1 MTQATIEA
9 RVPGLREVIDPTAK
23 VIQVAT
29 GFASVA
35 GPVCGRVGV
44 MHFSDAARDQVWRY
58 TIPRWKVGADEGEA
72 SLAREN
78 SGGVRGLTLD
88 HQGRLLCCEATAGRV
103 TREEVDGSVS
113 VLANRGGAEGLQ
125 SPDDLVFSVDGSV
138 YFTDLPGLGLPGS
151 GPREFSPGAVY
162 QVTRFG
168 NVRVVTA
175 ECRRPGGVALDARQ
189 LHLYVSDQTT
199 REVRIFE
206 VLADGALGPGHVFAR
221 FSDSSDGLPGGLKTD
236 EAGNVYAAGPGGLW
250 IFNPDGLHLGTV
262 TLPEQPTNCCWG
274 RSFSGLY
281 ITAGPSI
288 YFVPTRVSG
297 TKTF

>member
-1 MTQATIEA
+1 MTKAAIEA
-9 RVPGLREVIDPTAK
+9 RVPGLREVIAPTAK
-23 VIQVAT
+23 IVQVAT
-29 GFASVA
+29 GFASVT

-44 MHFSDAARDQVWRY
+44 MYFSDAARDQVWRY
-58 TIPRWKVGADEGEA
+58 SIPRWIVSADGGEA

-78 SGGVRGLTLD
+78 SGGARGLTLD

-113 VLANRGGAEGLQ
+113 VLANRGEVEGLH
-125 SPDDLVFSVDGSV
+125 SPDDLVFAVDGSV
-138 YFTDLPGLGLPGS
+138 YFTDLPCPA
-151 GPREFSPGAVY
+151 PREFSAGGIY

-168 NVRVVTA
+168 DVRMVTS

-189 LHLYVSDQTT
+189 LHVYVSDQTT

-206 VLADGALGPGHVFAR
+206 VLADGALGLGQVFAR
-221 FSDSSDGLPGGLKTD
+221 FSDSGNGLPGGLKTD

-262 TLPEQPTNCCWG
+262 TLPEQSTNCCWG

-281 ITAGPSI
+281 IAAGPSI
-288 YFVPTRVSG
+288 YYVPTKVRG